1 MTQTAADS
9 LQDELVRRHHRAAV
23 NAVVGMLALTLLQV
37 ALAFAGL
44 VPAPPPFIADP
55 MLAAALRITIVL
67 FGLGAVALRRTK
79 FSAMRLQD
87 IAALQGADGLLA
99 TLRSTTIL
107 VALVGGAITLMGFVI
122 TMLTRNEYDM
132 LYTGLAA
139 AAVLL
144 YCYPRRAAW
153 QRVLQ
158 ISQQA
163 GEIQGSS
170 AKGTIA

>member
-1 MTQTAADS
+1 
-9 LQDELVRRHHRAAV
+9 
-23 NAVVGMLALTLLQV
+23 
-37 ALAFAGL
+37 
-44 VPAPPPFIADP
+44 
-55 MLAAALRITIVL
+55 
-67 FGLGAVALRRTK
+67 
-79 FSAMRLQD
+79 
-87 IAALQGADGLLA
+87 
-99 TLRSTTIL
+99 
-107 VALVGGAITLMGFVI
+107 MGFVI